1 MPVRQSR
8 RQRQQNGDWDDMLEL
23 ELSEEVLEARCCCKG
38 SGAGRWAAEVWSCK
52 RREASEGLDICRG
65 GAGRKARSGLDGSA
79 DVYGEYSKVGRL
91 GVSTEKWAVEEGRI
105 LK

>member
-8 RQRQQNGDWDDMLEL
+8 RQRQQKSDCEDMLEL
-23 ELSEEVLEARCCCKG
+23 ELLEEVLEARCCRG
-38 SGAGRWAAEVWSCK
+38 AGAGRLAAAVCSCK
-52 RREASEGLDICRG
+52 RREASEGLAMCRG

-79 DVYGEYSKVGRL
+79 NVYGEYSEVGRL